1 MTRMEFSIQ
10 INAPRER
17 VWHTMLDD
25 ATYRV
30 WTAGFHEGSHYVGS
44 WTPDTVIRFLGPGE
58 DGKLAGMLSRVR
70 EVRPL
75 EHVALTVIGLVHDG
89 VEDLD
94 SDAVRAWSGAIEE
107 YTFRDT
113 AQGTEVLIAVDT
125 PDPWAAMMRG
135 GWNDSLA
142 RLKALCEG

>member
-1 MTRMEFSIQ
+1 MSRLEFDIQ

-44 WTPDTVIRFLGPGE
+44 WTPGTVIRFLGPAE
-58 DGKLAGMLSRVR
+58 DGKSSGMLCRVR
-70 EVRPL
+70 EVRPH
-75 EHVALTVIGLVHDG
+75 EHVALTAIGVVHGG
-89 VEDLD
+89 VDDVD

-107 YTFRDT
+107 YTFRDA
-113 AQGTEVLIAVDT
+113 AQGTEIQVVVDV
-125 PDPWAAMMRG
+125 PDEWVDMMQRG
-135 GWNDSLA
+135 WHDSLA

>member
-1 MTRMEFSIQ
+1 MSRLEFDIH

-30 WTAGFHEGSHYVGS
+30 WTAGFHDGSHYVGS
-44 WTPDTVIRFLGPGE
+44 WTPGTDIRFLGPTR
-58 DGKLAGMLSRVR
+58 DGTLSGMICRVR
-70 EVRPL
+70 ETRPL
-75 EHVALTVIGLVHDG
+75 ELVALTAIGMVHNG
-89 VEDLD
+89 VEDRD

-107 YTFRDT
+107 YTFREAD
-113 AQGTEVLIAVDT
+113 QGTQVHVVVDT
-125 PDPWAAMMRG
+125 PDEWVDMMQR